1 MSRFSW
7 YLSIEIIFACHQ
19 FSIGTEAV
27 AFFQRTLNRFP
38 EEAEAKAYGA
48 ALYTALGA
56 PVEGGR
62 YWKSMIPQDRRM
74 YSQPGF
80 VSGKLKW
87 GPIALKNW
95 EIFQQSKF
103 ADVDTK

>member
-1 MSRFSW
+1 
-7 YLSIEIIFACHQ
+7 
-19 FSIGTEAV
+19 
-27 AFFQRTLNRFP
+27 
-38 EEAEAKAYGA
+38 
-48 ALYTALGA
+48 
-56 PVEGGR
+56 
-62 YWKSMIPQDRRM
+62 MIPQDRRM